1 MSSTSLR
8 VLSGLLLLASV
19 VTTGRVAR
27 ADTKSCVQAHAT
39 AQREAKAGHLK
50 EAAQL
55 YTACGSDATCP
66 EQLRSECTELLETLR
81 RGVPSVIFSVIDKAG
96 ADTSAVKVYAND
108 QLLSDGLDGRALELD
123 PGKYHLRFVLSDGTE
138 LTADV
143 VVREAEKNRLVQ
155 VRAEPEAKPVAA
167 APAPQTA
174 PPPAIAPERA
184 GPPVAAWVAT
194 GVAVAGLA
202 TFGTFALLGNKDKQD
217 LLDCKPGCPES
228 ERSKRDSV
236 KTKFLVADI
245 GLGVGAASAVLATV
259 LFITGSSH
267 DDSKD
272 AAKRGVRG
280 FDVASSAQGAT
291 LLLRGSF

>member
-8 VLSGLLLLASV
+8 IFSAVLLL
-19 VTTGRVAR
+19 TGGFSNAAR

-39 AQREAKAGHLK
+39 AQREAKAGRLK

-66 EQLRSECTELLETLR
+66 EQLRTECTELLETLR
-81 RGVPSVIFSVIDKAG
+81 RNVPTVIFSVVDKAG
-96 ADTSAVKVYAND
+96 ADTPAVKVYANE
-108 QLLSDGLDGRALELD
+108 QLLTDGLDGRATELD
-123 PGKYHLRFVLSDGTE
+123 PGKYHLRFVLADGSE
-138 LTADV
+138 LTVDI

-155 VRAEPEAKPVAA
+155 VRVEQEAKVEAPTPAPKSA
-167 APAPQTA
+167 APG
-174 PPPAIAPERA
+174 PPPAPVSS

-194 GVAVAGLA
+194 GVAVAGFA

-217 LLDCKPGCPES
+217 LEDCKPSCPES
-228 ERSKRDSV
+228 ERSTRDGL

-259 LFITGSSH
+259 LFITGSSR
-267 DDSKD
+267 DEAKDS
-272 AAKRGVRG
+272 AKRGVHG
-280 FDVASSAQGAT
+280 FDVASSPQGAS